1 MDFSSLGI
9 SPSLLQALADQNYTQ
24 PYPIQKEVIPA
35 ILNGKDVLGIAQT
48 GSGKTAGYVLP
59 ILMNLR
65 ANTASKN
72 RYVNVLVLVPTR
84 ELAMQVREV
93 FRLFGSALPE
103 RIKSLAVFGGV
114 AINPQMKALQGVNI
128 LVATPGRLLELVE
141 SNAVK
146 LSNIESLVLDE
157 ADKML
162 NLGFKEEM
170 NRIFALLPKRRQNL
184 LFSATLNEDVT
195 NINQILLRDPLVVK
209 IEPES
214 DKLDLIS
221 QLAYFVAEEKK
232 GQLLRYLIKHKD
244 LKQVLVFTSSTYK
257 ADNVADK
264 LRNNGIDAKAIHSKK
279 SQKART
285 EALSKFKSGE
295 LRVLVATD
303 LISRGIDIQFLP
315 YVINYELPRSPKDYI
330 HRIGRTGRA
339 ESPGEAIS
347 FISPEEEH
355 HFKIV
360 QKKMGKWVTMIDS
373 KTIELHGY

>member
-1 MDFSSLGI
+1 
-9 SPSLLQALADQNYTQ
+9 
-24 PYPIQKEVIPA
+24 
-35 ILNGKDVLGIAQT
+35 
-48 GSGKTAGYVLP
+48 
-59 ILMNLR
+59 
-65 ANTASKN
+65 
-72 RYVNVLVLVPTR
+72 
-84 ELAMQVREV
+84 
-93 FRLFGSALPE
+93 
-103 RIKSLAVFGGV
+103 
-114 AINPQMKALQGVNI
+114 
-128 LVATPGRLLELVE
+128 
-141 SNAVK
+141 
-146 LSNIESLVLDE
+146 
-157 ADKML
+157 
-162 NLGFKEEM
+162 
-170 NRIFALLPKRRQNL
+170 
-184 LFSATLNEDVT
+184 
-195 NINQILLRDPLVVK
+195 
-209 IEPES
+209 
-214 DKLDLIS
+214 
-221 QLAYFVAEEKK
+221 
-232 GQLLRYLIKHKD
+232 LRYLIKHND

>member
-9 SPSLLQALADQNYTQ
+9 SPLLVQALADQNYTQ
-24 PYPIQKEVIPA
+24 PYPIQEQVIPA

-65 ANTASKN
+65 ANTVLKN
-72 RYVNVLVLVPTR
+72 RHVNVLVLVPTR

-103 RIKSLAVFGGV
+103 GIKSLAVFGGV

-146 LSNIESLVLDE
+146 LSNIQTLVLDE

-170 NRIFALLPKRRQNL
+170 NRIFELLPKKRQNL
-184 LFSATLNEDVT
+184 LFSATLNDDLT
-195 NINQILLRDPLVVK
+195 QINQILLRDPLVVK
-209 IEPES
+209 IEPQRDHIE
-214 DKLDLIS
+214 LIT
-221 QLAYFVAEEKK
+221 QLAYFVPEKNK
-232 GQLLRYLIKHKD
+232 GQLLRYLIKHQD

-285 EALSKFKSGE
+285 EALSRFKSGE